1 MSTPPTHRRFPLLE
15 TAPAAISLALVAGL
29 LNAWTLGAVGSF
41 ATVQSGNLVSIGY
54 FLADSDHPR
63 AWSAAASVLAFALG
77 AFLCSLYVLWRGR
90 EQRPYSAEVLMFEV
104 VVLAGLTAVSWAY
117 GADPW
122 WIAWAISFIAGVQ
135 GNAFHRE
142 AGMLYGNVA
151 VTFVLQMAASLT
163 GRAVGRGIDDDRQPH
178 IRPAGAYLLVL
189 FAFAGGGGIGFALDA
204 VWDGSSIVSAVV
216 ALVVLF
222 IAAATGRGPVDPA
235 QNGSAP

>member
-1 MSTPPTHRRFPLLE
+1 MSTPTAHRRFPLLE

-29 LNAWTLGAVGSF
+29 LNAWTLGAVGTF
-41 ATVQSGNLVSIGY
+41 ATVQSGNLVTIGY
-54 FLADSDHPR
+54 FLADSDHSR

-90 EQRPYSAEVLMFEV
+90 EQRPYSAEVLIFEV
-104 VVLAGLTAVSWAY
+104 VVLVGLAAVSWAP

-122 WIAWAISFIAGVQ
+122 WVAWAISFIAGVQ

-142 AGMLYGNVA
+142 TGMLYGNVA

-163 GRAVGRGIDDDRQPH
+163 GRAVGRGIDDDGQPH

-189 FAFAGGGGIGFALDA
+189 VAFAGGGGIGFALDA
-204 VWDGSSIVSAVV
+204 LWDGSSIVA
-216 ALVVLF
+216 AATTLIVLF
-222 IAAATGRGPVDPA
+222 IAAATVQGPVDPA
-235 QNGSAP
+235 QNAPTP